1 MAENKTGVA
10 QNKLG
15 ELFVDFGSSG
25 LGGLIKGLR
34 TISADFLLGKNAAQQ
49 FIKPITGMSKN
60 AAETVTGFAKLNSV
74 TGISIGQL
82 QELQVWAKL
91 NSVSFGEMMGQVQ
104 NLQQQIL
111 NGFLGKGWNEGFFTL
126 GIDPRSL
133 DYTKPLDALDKIKSR
148 ILQLDEATGALGLTQ
163 LGLSQ
168 DLQFA
173 FRQNNEQFDRRLLL
187 NQKEIQSLNQQQQS
201 WNSLSAT
208 WQAGQQKFIA
218 NQTWINTLLGNTQTF
233 LENSAPIVK
242 NINDSMNWLY
252 DKALPK
258 LGEFIAFF
266 TTNKKDPVKRWNG
279 SAFNAKP
286 GSYQKYEEL
295 WANNPAN
302 PKNYPKQINKS
313 ASRPSLTA
321 SHGTKAPINSPFGL
335 EPLNIPNSGVPTNL
349 PPLPSSITNN
359 VTINQDIKS
368 TDPVAAGEEAYQRFN
383 NLELNTA
390 QYQNQSGI

>member
-34 TISADFLLGKNAAQQ
+34 TISADFLLTKTAAQQ
-49 FIKPITGMSKN
+49 AIKPIISMSKN
-60 AAETVTGFAKLNSV
+60 AAGTVTNLAKFNAV
-74 TGISIGQL
+74 TGMSIGQL
-82 QELQVWAKL
+82 QELKVWSDL
-91 NSVSFGEMMGQVQ
+91 NSVSFGEMMGQIQ
-104 NLQQQIL
+104 NIQQQLISGQMGE
-111 NGFLGKGWNEGFFTL
+111 GFKKGFFTL
-126 GIDPRSL
+126 GIDPREL
-133 DYTKPLDALDKIKSR
+133 DRNNPLQILAKIR
-148 ILQLDEATGALGLTQ
+148 ERVLQLDEATGTYALNQ
-163 LGLSQ
+163 LGLSA

-173 FRQNNEQFDRRLLL
+173 FRQNNEQFDRRLFL
-187 NQKEIQSLNQQQQS
+187 NQKEIENLKEQQKG
-201 WNSLSAT
+201 WNSLTAT
-208 WQAGQQKFIA
+208 WEAGQQKFIA

-252 DKALPK
+252 NKALPK
-258 LGEFIAFF
+258 LGEFLGGSLVDLKDSSVKPTFM
-266 TTNKKDPVKRWNG
+266 TPKKARKFD
-279 SAFNAKP
+279 
-286 GSYQKYEEL
+286 EL

-313 ASRPSLTA
+313 APRPSLTA

-335 EPLNIPNSGVPTNL
+335 EPLDIPNSGVPTNL

>member
-1 MAENKTGVA
+1 MAENKTGAA

-34 TISADFLLGKNAAQQ
+34 TISADFLLTKTAAQQ
-49 FIKPITGMSKN
+49 AIKPIISMSKN
-60 AAETVTGFAKLNSV
+60 ASGTVTNLAKFNAV
-74 TGISIGQL
+74 TGMSIGQL
-82 QELQVWAKL
+82 QELKVWSEL
-91 NSVSFGEMMGQVQ
+91 NSVSFGEMMGQIQ
-104 NLQQQIL
+104 NIQQQLISGQMGE
-111 NGFLGKGWNEGFFTL
+111 GFKKGFFTL
-126 GIDPRSL
+126 GIDPREL
-133 DYTKPLDALDKIKSR
+133 DRNNPLQILAKIR
-148 ILQLDEATGALGLTQ
+148 ERVLQLDEATGTYALNQ
-163 LGLSQ
+163 LGLSA

-173 FRQNNEQFDRRLLL
+173 FRQNNEQFDRRLFL
-187 NQKEIQSLNQQQQS
+187 NQKEIENLKEQQKG
-201 WNSLSAT
+201 WNSLTAT
-208 WQAGQQKFIA
+208 WEAGQQKFIA

-252 DKALPK
+252 NKALPK
-258 LGEFIAFF
+258 SGEFIAWWYSHTLPQNNSLKTPVWTFKQ
-266 TTNKKDPVKRWNG
+266 KKKFD
-279 SAFNAKP
+279 
-286 GSYQKYEEL
+286 EL

-302 PKNYPKQINKS
+302 PKNYPIQINKS
-313 ASRPSLTA
+313 APRPSLTA
-321 SHGTKAPINSPFGL
+321 SHGTKAPINTPFEL
-335 EPLNIPNSGVPTNL
+335 EPLDIPNSGVPTNL